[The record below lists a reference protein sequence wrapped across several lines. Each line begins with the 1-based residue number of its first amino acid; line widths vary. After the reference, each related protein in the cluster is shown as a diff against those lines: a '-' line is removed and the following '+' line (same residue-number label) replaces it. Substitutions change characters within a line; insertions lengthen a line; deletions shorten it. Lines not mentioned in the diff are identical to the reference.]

1 MRKPRSGCAECPSHL
16 KGLCGVLAE
25 GDLCRLASV
34 SWHRRFRA
42 GEAIHV
48 EGEVPPSFC
57 AIVSGVVKLMK
68 SLPNGSQQIVGLFG
82 AGDFLGRPFGGEA
95 PATAIAASEV
105 EVCWFPRSTVEGLA
119 ASSNKVKDWLYEHV
133 ADELEKAQE
142 WIMLLGRMT
151 AEQKMAMLLLSL
163 MKTAADGKPGPAPM
177 REMVIELPLSRTEIA
192 DYLGLTIETVSRQI
206 ACLRE
211 RHVISAGNTRSVV
224 VHRPDVLTAIVN
236 SANTPTARQRIRLKL
251 QQ

>member
-1 MRKPRSGCAECPSHL
+1 M
-16 KGLCGVLAE
+16 LAE

-48 EGEVPPSFC
+48 EGEVPASFC
-57 AIVSGVVKLMK
+57 VIVSGVVKLMK

-82 AGDFLGRPFGGEA
+82 AGDFLGRPFGGDA

-119 ASSNKVKDWLYEHV
+119 TSSNKVKDWLYEHV

-206 ACLRE
+206 ARLRE

>member
-1 MRKPRSGCAECPSHL
+1 M
-16 KGLCGVLAE
+16 LAE

-48 EGEVPPSFC
+48 EGEVPASFC
-57 AIVSGVVKLMK
+57 VIVSGVVKLMK

-82 AGDFLGRPFGGEA
+82 AGDFLGRPFGGDA

-119 ASSNKVKDWLYEHV
+119 TSSNKVKDWLYEHV

-206 ACLRE
+206 ARLRE

-236 SANTPTARQRIRLKL
+236 GANTPTARQRIRLKL

>member
-1 MRKPRSGCAECPSHL
+1 M
-16 KGLCGVLAE
+16 LAE
-25 GDLCRLASV
+25 QDLCRLASV

-48 EGEVPPSFC
+48 EGEMPPSFC
-57 AIVSGVVKLMK
+57 AIVSGVVKLLK
-68 SLPNGSQQIVGLFG
+68 SLPDGSQQIVGLLG
-82 AGDFLGRPFGGEA
+82 TGDFLGRPFGGEA
-95 PATAIAASEV
+95 PATAVAASEV
-105 EVCWFPRSTVEGLA
+105 EVCWFPRATIEGLA

-133 ADELEKAQE
+133 ANELERAQE

-151 AEQKMAMLLLSL
+151 AEQKMAMFLLSV
-163 MKTAADGKPGPAPM
+163 MKTAADGKPGPAPA

-206 ACLRE
+206 AGLRE
-211 RHVISAGNTRSVV
+211 RRVISAANTRSVV

-251 QQ
+251 HQ